1 MQQVGRH
8 ARFRCFAPAQHD
20 MGAYIFIASRKF
32 SQKKLV
38 QLYEVWYNRDMFSR
52 RIQQRVRRLVSVM
65 IRPLARS
72 GVTPNTL
79 TVLGL
84 LLSIVTAVVVAQGF
98 LLAAGLL
105 VLFAGIF
112 DMFDGAMARV
122 SNSATTF
129 GAFIDS
135 TLDRYSESIILFG
148 LLFYALQRPSLHDAL
163 WPFAPEQ
170 QWMIALIFIAAV
182 GSLMVSYAK
191 ARAEGLGLECKTGL
205 LARPERVVI
214 LALGL
219 LLSGLFPAAL
229 LWALAL
235 LAIFSNV
242 TASERIVYVWLIT
255 SRAARMQQGNPAA
268 DVHASFSGHQL
279 DGHDGYDS
287 RDSQDGYD
295 GQRPVST
302 ENRPAATSFEANEA
316 ADPSVRPVPSRV
328 PPFTGG
334 AQE

>member
-1 MQQVGRH
+1 
-8 ARFRCFAPAQHD
+8 
-20 MGAYIFIASRKF
+20 
-32 SQKKLV
+32 
-38 QLYEVWYNRDMFSR
+38 
-52 RIQQRVRRLVSVM
+52 M

-79 TVLGL
+79 TVIGL

-122 SNSATTF
+122 SNTATTF
-129 GAFIDS
+129 GAFLDS

-148 LLFYALQRPSLHDAL
+148 LLYYALQRPLLHDTL
-163 WPFAPEQ
+163 WPLAPEQ
-170 QWMIALIFIAAV
+170 QWMIALIFIAVV

-219 LLSGLFPAAL
+219 LLSGFFPAAL
-229 LWALAL
+229 MWALAL

-242 TASERIVYVWLIT
+242 TAIERIVYVWHIT
-255 SRAARMQQGNPAA
+255 AQAAAGRQRTHTTAESRG
-268 DVHASFSGHQL
+268 FSGQLNQL
-279 DGHDGYDS
+279 DGYGGHDS
-287 RDSQDGYD
+287 L
-295 GQRPVST
+295 RPAST
-302 ENRPAATSFEANEA
+302 ENRYTTTSPETNEA
-316 ADPSVRPVPSRV
+316 SDPSVRPVPSRV
-328 PPFTGG
+328 PPFPGG
-334 AQE
+334 VQE